1 MLLYLRDDRFLSP
14 VILLFVVI
22 VLGVWMPSNFGYR
35 VATLVWTSALASI
48 GLNLLMGY
56 AGQVSLG
63 HAGFFG
69 IGAYAV
75 AVLPAKYSV
84 NSWLS
89 LIAGGIAS
97 GLLAYVVG
105 TPILRLK
112 GYYLAI
118 ATLGLGIL
126 IAMVLNNEGWLTG
139 GPDGIQVPRP
149 TVFGWR
155 VRSLEA
161 WYWISG
167 GVTIVG
173 AWLAANVL
181 ASSTGRAMRALQ
193 DSETAA
199 HVAGIN
205 VARVKLIAFVVS
217 AVYASVAGS
226 CFAFSAGLITPEKA
240 GFLYSVELVTMVV
253 IGGMGSILGSV
264 VGAAVLTILP
274 QLLASFQDYEQI
286 LLGLLMMVV
295 MIFLRS
301 GIVPSLASW
310 VALWRR

>member
-1 MLLYLRDDRFLSP
+1 MQPGFKDHRLLSP
-14 VILLFVVI
+14 AILIVVVI

-35 VATLVWTSALASI
+35 IATLVWISAIASI
-48 GLNLLMGY
+48 GLNLLMGC

-75 AVLPAKYSV
+75 AVLPTRLSL

-89 LIAGGIAS
+89 VIAGAVAS
-97 GLLAYVVG
+97 GLIAYIVG

-126 IAMVLNNEGWLTG
+126 IAMVINNEGWLTG

-149 TVFGWR
+149 FVFGWR
-155 VRSLEA
+155 LRGLEV
-161 WYWISG
+161 WYWITG
-167 GVTIVG
+167 GVTVAG

-193 DSETAA
+193 NSETAA
-199 HVAGIN
+199 QIAGVD
-205 VARVKLIAFVVS
+205 VARVKLVAFVLS

-226 CFAFSAGLITPEKA
+226 CFSFSAGLITPDKA

-264 VGAAVLTILP
+264 VGAAVLVALP
-274 QLLASFQDYEQI
+274 QLLASFQNYEQI
-286 LLGLLMMVV
+286 MLGLVMMVM

-301 GIVPSLASW
+301 GIVPSLTSW
-310 VALWRR
+310 VSQWRR